1 MFYTGATSSTRPWG
15 RGHGRRRPTRGVG
28 ESQMDLD
35 GQRWNVQ
42 LIWEYSVGQTGV
54 SFATHMSVVAKTHYK
69 IWQKKFT
76 QLPVA
81 TKEAI
86 FRDLQVIIV

>member
-15 RGHGRRRPTRGVG
+15 RGHGRRRLTRGVG
-28 ESQMDLD
+28 ESRMDSD
-35 GQRWNVQ
+35 GEWWNVQ
-42 LIWEYSVGQTGV
+42 LIRGYSVGQTRV
-54 SFATHMSVVAKTHYK
+54 NFATRMGVVAKTHCK

-76 QLPVA
+76 QLPAA

>member
-1 MFYTGATSSTRPWG
+1 MDSD
-15 RGHGRRRPTRGVG
+15 G
-28 ESQMDLD
+28 E
-35 GQRWNVQ
+35 RWNVQ
-42 LIWEYSVGQTGV
+42 LIRGYSVGQTGV
-54 SFATHMSVVAKTHYK
+54 SFATRMGVVAKTHCK

-76 QLPVA
+76 QLPTA